1 MSLRS
6 FSSGH
11 MTTPHP
17 RDMGHTV
24 YSWQSNCWG
33 VGWGWAG
40 ARSIQSDIVLPLDPP
55 HPISCQVLLFHLQ
68 IILQYALFS
77 HSYTSALLQPC
88 PESLR
93 QSSPWSPGCG
103 SCPLLSTL
111 PIAARDILET
121 QLSSCLSPPTLD
133 DSLVYYLCPT
143 GKLSSVT
150 EGLCPYSEPGAERGT

>member
-1 MSLRS
+1 
-6 FSSGH
+6 

-33 VGWGWAG
+33 VGWGRAG
-40 ARSIQSDIVLPLDPP
+40 ARSIQSNIVLPLDPP

-93 QSSPWSPGCG
+93 QSSPKYG
-103 SCPLLSTL
+103 TFTQAL
-111 PIAARDILET
+111 PRAIFFFFNLNRNRPNFVKQISMVILKCSKE
-121 QLSSCLSPPTLD
+121 
-133 DSLVYYLCPT
+133 
-143 GKLSSVT
+143 
-150 EGLCPYSEPGAERGT
+150 SEIV